1 MIMLHN
7 RTPDSRRSKRLS
19 FKRTEAFHRKMDT
32 QGTTAETTNPRLVAL
47 PKRKRGK
54 MKQEDRFLKTGRE
67 LVRSRIHGTDTI
79 LPHLHLSPKTKRRTQ
94 RKVVD
99 FYRWHNDQRGKQL
112 DAVA

>member
-32 QGTTAETTNPRLVAL
+32 QGTNVQPSNPHLVAL
-47 PKRKRGK
+47 PKRKRGD

-67 LVRSRIHGTDTI
+67 LVRSRTHGTDTV
-79 LPHLHLSPKTKRRTQ
+79 LPHLHLSPKTERRTQ
-94 RKVVD
+94 RKVTS
-99 FYRWHNDQRGKQL
+99 FCRWRNDQRGKQL
-112 DAVA
+112 AAVA